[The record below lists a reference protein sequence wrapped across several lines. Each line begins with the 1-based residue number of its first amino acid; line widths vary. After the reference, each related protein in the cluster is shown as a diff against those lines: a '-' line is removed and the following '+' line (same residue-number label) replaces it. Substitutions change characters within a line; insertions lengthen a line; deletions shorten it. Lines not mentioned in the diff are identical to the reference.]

1 MWREMKYV
9 PERYLLSDS
18 IILTFNFGLWLHG
31 DWYSIIIF
39 FSFFFF
45 FEVLWI
51 LVFKLQADLSVSS
64 VCLIKCQVLT
74 STMHDA
80 KVQCGNKENR
90 HAICLHDNY
99 AHRVKSELFAVPCS
113 IFFSPVCGNVTVL
126 KHNTGSD
133 LVIYISCVRPS
144 KFPLNLKTLE
154 FDQHI
159 ALASAYQLHKHHCVP
174 DAGRSLA
181 IDCLQLGCWGSR
193 HDVCHA
199 VLDAVTPT

>member
-9 PERYLLSDS
+9 PERYLLSGS
-18 IILTFNFGLWLHG
+18 IILTFNFGVWLHG

-99 AHRVKSELFAVPCS
+99 AH
-113 IFFSPVCGNVTVL
+113 
-126 KHNTGSD
+126 
-133 LVIYISCVRPS
+133 
-144 KFPLNLKTLE
+144 
-154 FDQHI
+154 
-159 ALASAYQLHKHHCVP
+159 
-174 DAGRSLA
+174 
-181 IDCLQLGCWGSR
+181 
-193 HDVCHA
+193 
-199 VLDAVTPT
+199 

>member
-1 MWREMKYV
+1 MASWR
-9 PERYLLSDS
+9 L
-18 IILTFNFGLWLHG
+18 
-31 DWYSIIIF
+31 IF
-39 FSFFFF
+39 HHYFFLVVFFFF

-99 AHRVKSELFAVPCS
+99 AHQVKSELFAVPCS

-159 ALASAYQLHKHHCVP
+159 TLASAYQLHKHHWVP
-174 DAGRSLA
+174 DAWRSLA